1 MKTLKFFAL
10 AGNVLAALIL
20 TSCSKEN
27 DNASPMASLPSHNS
41 NTISA
46 EDIESLKDFAYMQK
60 LQKEIYFYMFEKT
73 NEQLFDGLYQTDAN
87 IYNELSYKI
96 DVYSQKNSKGSES
109 GFTAYDPDT
118 QLAFDDFVTT
128 SEIGMNQAMDYII
141 NMEESMIVE
150 IEYQMDR
157 VDNNSILSLYS
168 DILLES
174 TKQLDAL
181 NVVVKNND
189 YDFRTV
195 TLPIDPVKEI

>member
-10 AGNVLAALIL
+10 AGTVLAALIL

>member
-10 AGNVLAALIL
+10 AGTVLAALIL

-109 GFTAYDPDT
+109 GFTTYDPDT